1 MDIAPPGAIGEE
13 GPLRRV
19 NPLKAAKAPT
29 GDAFGTV

>member
-1 MDIAPPGAIGEE
+1 MDIAPPRAIGEE

-19 NPLKAAKAPT
+19 DRLKAAKAPA